1 MVVTSLRKTVEH
13 YRQLVSSITD
23 VDAQQLEPL
32 RGLPFYS
39 DWHNT
44 TVNDSSL
51 ASESRSE
58 SELSKSFNHAI
69 GLPQKDGQPMPL
81 FDYEQLLYNALQSN
95 KHIWIKKAT
104 GLGVTEFMLRY
115 MAWLCFNGGSVGNQ
129 LISGSQMCIVTG
141 PRIELAITLID
152 RMKQLFLAS
161 DFLKLGQTK
170 NKAASSFTTSSRA
183 PGSSTPI
190 SFDTQETVIE
200 LNGVHIEAYP
210 SHHLDSMRG
219 LKDVSF
225 IYLDEADFFPPG
237 QQQDARDVSERY
249 IAKSNPWIV
258 MVSTPNAPEQLFDRI
273 EHETESTCLYKR
285 LFLDYTYGLGKI
297 YTEAEIAAAKQS
309 PSFEREYNLKYLGL
323 VGNVFHTKDIEAA
336 MERGRHFPDVGNSYT
351 SKSVGLDPGFGSS
364 AFGVCITELVDGM
377 VNVLHAEEYP
387 RPDFNEMIETTIQ
400 LLLKYKTT
408 FEGRSRIFVD
418 GANPSF
424 IRALKTRVSEDDD
437 YENMIDHLKH
447 SYGSNFNLQSLI
459 FNMFVVPIAFN
470 KEHRNML
477 VYAKKL
483 MEYGNGVV
491 AINPKHTKLI
501 TALRTAVEKGEG
513 TLDKEA
519 TSHDDV
525 FDAFRMSLQYW
536 VSN

>member
-1 MVVTSLRKTVEH
+1 MAVTSLRKTVEH
-13 YRQLVSSITD
+13 YRQLVSSITN
-23 VDAQQLEPL
+23 VDAQQLEQL
-32 RGLPFYS
+32 KGLPFY
-39 DWHNT
+39 DWQQQQSNCVQPNCVQQT
-44 TVNDSSL
+44 YKD
-51 ASESRSE
+51 
-58 SELSKSFNHAI
+58 FNHAI
-69 GLPQKDGQPMPL
+69 GLPQRDGVSYPL
-81 FDYEQLLYNALQSN
+81 FDYEQLLYDELQQN
-95 KHIWIKKAT
+95 KHLWIKKAT

-115 MAWLCFNGGSVGNQ
+115 MAWLCFQESRSPAIEN
-129 LISGSQMCIVTG
+129 SQMCIVTG

-152 RMKQLFLAS
+152 RMKALFVN
-161 DFLKLGQTK
+161 DYQIGH
-170 NKAASSFTTSSRA
+170 NVR
-183 PGSSTPI
+183 
-190 SFDTQETVIE
+190 FDTKETVIE

-249 IAKSNPWIV
+249 IAKSNSWIV

-273 EHETESTCLYKR
+273 ESEPESTCLYRR
-285 LFLDYTYGLGKI
+285 LFLDYTYGIGKI
-297 YTEAEIAAAKQS
+297 YTEAEIAQAKRS

-323 VGNVFHTKDIEAA
+323 IGNVFHTKDIEAA
-336 MERGRHFPDVGNSYT
+336 MQRGRNFLVYTSNSYT
-351 SKSVGLDPGFGSS
+351 QKSVGLDPGFGSS

-387 RPDFNEMIETTIQ
+387 RPDFNEMIETTIN
-400 LLLKYKTT
+400 LLLKYNIT

-424 IRALKTRVSEDDD
+424 IRALKTRVSEDEN
-437 YENMIDHLKH
+437 YENLTDHLKT
-447 SYGSNFNLQSLI
+447 SYGANFGLQSLI
-459 FNMFVVPIAFN
+459 FNMFVVPIHFS

-477 VYAKKL
+477 AYAKKL
-483 MEYGNGVV
+483 MEYGSGVV
-491 AINPKHTKLI
+491 AINPSHTKLI

-519 TSHDDV
+519 TSHDDL